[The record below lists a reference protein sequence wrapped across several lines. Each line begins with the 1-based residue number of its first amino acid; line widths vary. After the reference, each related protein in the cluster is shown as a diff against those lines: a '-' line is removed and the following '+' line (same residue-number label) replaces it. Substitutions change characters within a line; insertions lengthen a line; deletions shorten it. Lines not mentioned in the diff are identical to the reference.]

1 MASIPNVL
9 ICAGLAL
16 FLYACVGLPLATRF
30 APRPLAVMMAPALGW
45 AVHSAAVLALFLV
58 VGMTRLTVV
67 AAFAVPV
74 GAALFAIW
82 RDHPV
87 AGQEPVFARALV
99 VALIGAAL
107 LAFAVTAGV
116 LPKYS
121 SEGVSLAAPVFD
133 HSKVA
138 MIDEMARSGVPP
150 ANPFFGGSGTPAR
163 LAYYYLWHFS
173 AAELSLLVGI
183 TGWEADAGLT
193 WFTAFASLA
202 MIMGLA
208 VWFSGSGAA
217 APWVI
222 VLAATASMRP
232 PLGWLIGDANV
243 NAVAGEPWGFG
254 GWVFQIS
261 WAPQHM
267 ASAMSVVLAIF
278 LLVRL
283 VERPGFLTA
292 LIFALTMAAGFE
304 SSTWVGGIVFPLA
317 AAAITLTLLARVE
330 ASQRWRII
338 LLMVAAALLA
348 LLLISP
354 FIYDQSR
361 MTVWR
366 GGGAPVV
373 VMPYAVL
380 SESVTN
386 VIGRWANLPAF
397 WLTFLVI
404 ELPAFYLTGL
414 LSLLFLLKKHDLTP
428 ERRSVAL
435 VFAILSIVSLCVSSL
450 LASKLG
456 YANDLGWRAALP
468 AILLLITFAAVLL
481 SRLMQK
487 HLSLAFAAA
496 LALVLLGVPDGATF
510 MYGNVIVPPGPSADI
525 LATTPELWQ
534 AVRRHA
540 SAKDR
545 IGSNPQFLEDMTP
558 WPVNISWAL
567 MARRRSCY
575 ASSALVGPFTALPET
590 ENNRINGQLSRVF
603 DGKGDPDDVTQMATR
618 YHCSVIVLTS
628 DDEAWSRDPFAG
640 SPYYRLVEATDAWRI
655 YRLVKLAQR

>member
-1 MASIPNVL
+1 MASLPNVL

-16 FLYACVGLPLATRF
+16 LLYFCIGLPLAARL
-30 APRPLAVMMAPALGW
+30 APRPLAVMIAPALGW
-45 AVHSAAVLALFLV
+45 AVHSAAALALFFV
-58 VGMTRLTVV
+58 ISMTRLTVV
-67 AAFAVPV
+67 AAFAVPA
-74 GAALFAIW
+74 GAAIFAVW
-82 RDHPV
+82 RNSRA
-87 AGQEPVFARALV
+87 AGQERMFTRPIV

-107 LAFAVTAGV
+107 LACAVMAGV

-150 ANPFFGGSGTPAR
+150 SNPFFGGAGTPAR

-173 AAELSLLVGI
+173 AAELSLLAGV
-183 TGWEADAGLT
+183 TGWDADAGLT

-202 MIMGLA
+202 VMIGLA
-208 VWFSGSGAA
+208 VWFSGRGAA
-217 APWVI
+217 APWVV

-232 PLGWLIGDANV
+232 PLGWLAGNTRI
-243 NAVAGEPWGFG
+243 NAVAGEPSGFG

-267 ASAMSVVLAIF
+267 ASAVSVVLAVF
-278 LLVRL
+278 LLARL
-283 VERPGFLTA
+283 VERPNFLSA
-292 LIFALTMAAGFE
+292 LIFSLTMAAGFE

-317 AAAITLTLLARVE
+317 ATAIVVTLLTRA
-330 ASQRWRII
+330 AAQQRWRTVFLIA
-338 LLMVAAALLA
+338 AAALLA

-354 FIYDQSR
+354 FIDDQLR

-366 GGGAPVV
+366 GGGSPVV
-373 VMPYAVL
+373 VMPYTVL
-380 SESVTN
+380 SEGVTS
-386 VIGRWANLPAF
+386 VIGRFANLPAF
-397 WLTFLVI
+397 WLIFLVV
-404 ELPAFYLTGL
+404 ELPAFYLAGV
-414 LSLLFLLKKHDLTP
+414 LSLIFLLKSDELTA
-428 ERRSVAL
+428 ERRTMLLS
-435 VFAILSIVSLCVSSL
+435 FAILLAVSLCVSWL
-450 LASKLG
+450 LASRLG

-468 AILLLITFAAVLL
+468 AILLLISFAAVLL
-481 SRLMQK
+481 SRLMQRP
-487 HLSLAFAAA
+487 LSLGFAAL

-510 MYGNVIVPPGPSADI
+510 MYGNVVVPPGPSADI
-525 LATTPELWQ
+525 FATTPALWR

-540 SAKDR
+540 SATDR
-545 IGSNPQFLEDMTP
+545 IGNNPQFLEGMTP

-575 ASSALVGPFTALPET
+575 ASPSLVAPFTALPET
-590 ENNRINGQLSRVF
+590 ENNRINDQFSRVF
-603 DGKGDPDDVTQMATR
+603 DGKGDPDDVTQMATL
-618 YHCSVIVLTS
+618 YQCSVVVLTP
-628 DDEAWSRDPFAG
+628 DDAAWSRDPFAG